1 MKALR
6 WAGPAAV
13 LAVGVAALSVWSSSG
28 GPTRVSVPG
37 DYRTLAAALADVPD
51 GSVIELEPGTY
62 RGSVVVSRP
71 VTIVG
76 GDDAHME
83 GEPGEPVITITDTND
98 VTVRGLTVS
107 GGVIG
112 ILIRDAERVTIENN
126 VVAGN
131 ELRGI
136 RVVYGSARIE
146 GNVIRDTW
154 SPYGKG
160 IHVAN
165 ALHRPATVIAGNVV
179 EGSGAEGI
187 IANLAQVTIRDNTVR
202 GNGGDGIAV
211 TEMSV
216 GRVEA
221 NVVTSN
227 RGAGVL
233 VMDMADAEVV
243 GNFIAGSGPD
253 LGAIHLGFHATA
265 TVDGNVIDAGG
276 GCPVMMGTGVA
287 IAGSGNQ
294 LAAGVGQCPGL
305 PESLFD
311 GTN

>member
-1 MKALR
+1 MRALR
-6 WAGPAAV
+6 WGGPAAL
-13 LAVGVAALSVWSSSG
+13 LAVSLAALSVWSNSG

-37 DYRTLAAALADVPD
+37 DYRTLAAALAGVPD

-71 VTIVG
+71 VTIAG
-76 GDDAHME
+76 GNDAHLV
-83 GEPGEPVITITDTND
+83 GEPGEPVITITDTTD

-107 GGVIG
+107 GGVMG
-112 ILIRDAERVTIENN
+112 ILVRDAERVTIENN

-131 ELRGI
+131 ELRGV
-136 RVVYGSARIE
+136 RVVYGSARVE

-165 ALHRPATVIAGNVV
+165 ALDRPETVIAGNLV

-187 IANLAQVTIRDNTVR
+187 ITNLARVTIRDNIVR
-202 GNGGDGIAV
+202 GNGGDGIAIN
-211 TEMSV
+211 EMSV
-216 GRVEA
+216 ALVEA

-243 GNFIAGSGPD
+243 GNFVAGNGPD
-253 LGAIHLGFHATA
+253 EGAIQLEFHATA
-265 TVDGNVIDAGG
+265 TVNGNVIDAAG
-276 GCPVMMGTGVA
+276 GCPVMLGMGVA
-287 IAGSGNQ
+287 ISGSGNE
-294 LAAGVGQCPGL
+294 LAAGTSPCPGL
-305 PESLFD
+305 PETLF
-311 GTN
+311 GAS